1 MFCFFFSSRRR
12 HTICALVT
20 GVQTC
25 ALPIW
30 IYANQPFGSVAAGRH
45 QRGWTF
51 AAIRGRYWRCAAAEQ
66 RRHRSCK
73 GLSQS
78 IAARFRKLDG
88 KTHGSPLVRRH
99 PLYWASKNVILV
111 SWLVG
116 SSEEHTYELK

>member
-1 MFCFFFSSRRR
+1 MMRTIYYMRISVWSLCDCGYGLSFFFFKQKTAYGLRIIDWSSDV
-12 HTICALVT
+12 CSSDL
-20 GVQTC
+20 G
-25 ALPIW
+25 
-30 IYANQPFGSVAAGRH
+30 IYANQPFGRVAAGRH

-99 PLYWASKNVILV
+99 PL
-111 SWLVG
+111 
-116 SSEEHTYELK
+116 